1 MVRLAARTAC
11 RKKGRA
17 VTPPAF
23 LASEYAPAAPENALF
38 HIIPAPL
45 EHTVSYGA
53 GAARGPAAIL
63 EASQQLEAWD
73 GFSCPGALGIHTAQ
87 TVDCSNGVE
96 AALKHIAHST
106 RKALAHNA
114 LPVLLGGE
122 HSATLGALQAL
133 KERHGHFGI
142 VQIDAHADLRS
153 HYQGSIYS
161 HATIMRRAVA
171 DLGLRL
177 AQFGVRDLCLEEI
190 QARRDFN
197 VHFLD
202 APDLARAGLPTTPLP
217 GDFPETVYVSFDVD
231 GLDPACM
238 PATGAPVPGG
248 LGWYDA
254 LELIVRCVRKRRAIG
269 FDVVELAPVPGL
281 HASDYAAARL
291 VYHIMGILER
301 NVLPR

>member
-1 MVRLAARTAC
+1 MT
-11 RKKGRA
+11 
-17 VTPPAF
+17 PAF

-45 EHTVSYGA
+45 EHTVSYGT

-73 GFSCPGALGIHTAQ
+73 GASCPGARGIHTAHA
-87 TVDCSNGVE
+87 VDCSGGVE
-96 AALKHIAHST
+96 AALKRIARCTH
-106 RKALAHNA
+106 KALEHNA

-133 KERHGHFGI
+133 TERHGHFGI
-142 VQIDAHADLRS
+142 VQIDAHADLRQ

-161 HATIMRRAVA
+161 HASVMRRAVA

-177 AQFGVRDLCLEEI
+177 AQFGVRDLCLEEV
-190 QARRDFN
+190 QARRDFK

-202 APDLARAGLPTTPLP
+202 GPDLARGGLPATPLP

-231 GLDPACM
+231 GLDPACI
-238 PATGAPVPGG
+238 PATGTPVPGG

-254 LELIVRCVRKRRAIG
+254 LEIVARCVSKRRVIG
-269 FDVVELAPVPGL
+269 FDVMELAPVPGL

-291 VYHIMGILER
+291 VYHIMGLVER
-301 NVLPR
+301 KAVLPA